1 MNYIECVSVQVHVQ
15 MKVQVH
21 SRVVLTDAEVARVS
35 VCLFSVLWS
44 LFFPRES
51 GMMASQHGD
60 GWLLY
65 LEQGRKTRRAL
76 PGLEIHP
83 VYY

>member
-21 SRVVLTDAEVARVS
+21 SRVVSTDAEVARVS

-44 LFFPRES
+44 LFFLVRVE
-51 GMMASQHGD
+51 
-60 GWLLY
+60 
-65 LEQGRKTRRAL
+65 
-76 PGLEIHP
+76 
-83 VYY
+83 

>member
-44 LFFPRES
+44 LFFLVRVE
-51 GMMASQHGD
+51 
-60 GWLLY
+60 
-65 LEQGRKTRRAL
+65 
-76 PGLEIHP
+76 
-83 VYY
+83 